1 MQDISFYLKKFE
13 NLGLKEKN
21 IKKSLIDIVKKE
33 SGVELEDDDIK
44 LVSDQIKINK
54 TGPEKT
60 EIFIHKPAIEKAI
73 NEFLNNGESREVEY
87 SKKIK

>member
-13 NLGLKEKN
+13 NLGLKESN
-21 IKKSLIDIVKKE
+21 IKKSVIEIVKKKAGVSLEE
-33 SGVELEDDDIK
+33 SDIK

-60 EIFIHKPAIEKAI
+60 EIFIHKSAI
-73 NEFLNNGESREVEY
+73 NKALNDELNVNREVKY
-87 SKKIK
+87 NKKVF